1 MNKLTGAEIIQ
12 KIKDAEISIR
22 EFAHEGAPYEIA
34 GPNVEVYRKG
44 GEGQGEDWRRVHHF
58 TDHDV
63 YLQVKGFYQSHYGVD
78 FYDEWDCIT
87 EVKPQEKTIT
97 VYE

>member
-12 KIKDAEISIR
+12 KIQDSGVELSD
-22 EFAHEGAPYEIA
+22 FAYEGADKDIA
-34 GPNVEVYRKG
+34 GPNTQVYSKG
-44 GEGQGEDWRRVHHF
+44 GEGQGEDWRRVYHF

-63 YLQVKGFYQSHYGVD
+63 YIQVKGFYQSHCGVD
-78 FYDEWDCIT
+78 FYDGWENVT